1 MSASPL
7 DPMMH
12 MLTSLALTIGAAAL
26 VTLSSVMFLLHYP
39 SISRRIG

>member
-12 MLTSLALTIGAAAL
+12 MLTTLMLGAAAL

>member
-12 MLTSLALTIGAAAL
+12 MLTTLTLGAAAL

-39 SISRRIG
+39 SVSRRIG